1 MGARLYAATSVG
13 LPTEGVEVA
22 LIDDR
27 SRYRQIVR
35 AEGGLTVVEQRL
47 ELVARQND
55 AQAWLEPAF
64 VSCAALQGLRAVV
77 TLNDGRVVEVGNLD
91 KLQCGEPLRF
101 VQLVVDSA
109 ASAMDEPT
117 VTLELCAEDVKLRCY
132 E

>member
-1 MGARLYAATSVG
+1 
-13 LPTEGVEVA
+13 
-22 LIDDR
+22 
-27 SRYRQIVR
+27 
-35 AEGGLTVVEQRL
+35 
-47 ELVARQND
+47 
-55 AQAWLEPAF
+55 
-64 VSCAALQGLRAVV
+64 
-77 TLNDGRVVEVGNLD
+77 VVEVGNLD